1 MLETLKTAIIEITGM
16 ELSILAAGP
25 FFKFNESVSFVINCK
40 DQAEVDY
47 WIEGLELLKQI
58 EVADENIPRILQ
70 LYVPVVVRYLGNIEC
85 FC

>member
-47 WIEGLELLKQI
+47 WIE
-58 EVADENIPRILQ
+58 V
-70 LYVPVVVRYLGNIEC
+70 
-85 FC
+85 